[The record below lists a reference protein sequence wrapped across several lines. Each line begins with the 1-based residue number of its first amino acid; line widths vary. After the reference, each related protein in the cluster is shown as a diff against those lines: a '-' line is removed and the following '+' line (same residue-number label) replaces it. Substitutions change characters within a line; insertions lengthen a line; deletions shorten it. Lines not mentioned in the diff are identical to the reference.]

1 MVNIQTRVLII
12 DDRHSLVWFIQRVLQ
27 QAGYDVISAYNG
39 TDGLQKARQ
48 EKPDLIILD
57 TVMPRMNGFEVYH
70 QLQMDND
77 TSGIP
82 VLFLTIEEE
91 LDKKRLEVPK
101 QRGLRRSSQPQRKPD
116 NRRKAITDFLTK
128 PFTAEQI
135 TAKVRT
141 LSQSSQSAAEH
152 ATTNVSKPLVLIVD
166 DARSLV
172 LLAER
177 TLQKEGYDVITAY
190 DGLDGLR
197 KVREDGPD
205 LVILDIVMPGLDG
218 IEALKLIRKHSGT
231 PVLMLTSESEMSTVK
246 KALDLG
252 ADGYIVKPVST
263 TVLVTRVREKL
274 GESSLAVA

>member
-1 MVNIQTRVLII
+1 MQTRVLII
-12 DDRHSLVWFIQRVLQ
+12 DDRHSLVWFIQRILQ
-27 QAGYDVISAYNG
+27 QAGYDVISAYDG
-39 TDGLQKARQ
+39 TDGLRKARQ

-82 VLFLTIEEE
+82 VLFLTIEEG
-91 LDKKRLEVPK
+91 LDKKKLEVP
-101 QRGLRRSSQPQRKPD
+101 QPRRLRRNSRPQRRPD
-116 NRRKAITDFLTK
+116 NTGEAITDFLTK

-141 LSQSSQSAAEH
+141 MLQSSQSGAEQ
-152 ATTNVSKPLVLIVD
+152 ATTNAGKPLILIVD

-177 TLQKEGYDVITAY
+177 TLQKEGYDVVTAY
-190 DGLDGLR
+190 DGLDGLQ
-197 KVREDGPD
+197 KVRDEKPD
-205 LVILDIVMPGLDG
+205 LIILDIVMPGLDG
-218 IEALKLIRKHSGT
+218 IQALKFIRKYSGT
-231 PVLMLTSESEMSTVK
+231 PILMLTSESEISIVK

-263 TVLVTRVREKL
+263 TALVTRVREKL
-274 GESSLAVA
+274 GDSRVAVA

>member
-1 MVNIQTRVLII
+1 MQTRVLII
-12 DDRHSLVWFIQRVLQ
+12 DDRHSLVWFIQRILQ
-27 QAGYDVISAYNG
+27 QAGYDVISAYDG
-39 TDGLQKARQ
+39 TDGLRKARQ

-82 VLFLTIEEE
+82 VLFLTIEEG
-91 LDKKRLEVPK
+91 LDKKKLEVP
-101 QRGLRRSSQPQRKPD
+101 QPRRLRRSSRPQRRPD
-116 NRRKAITDFLTK
+116 NKGEAITDFLTK

-141 LSQSSQSAAEH
+141 MLQSSQSGAEQ
-152 ATTNVSKPLVLIVD
+152 ATTNAGKPLILIVD

-190 DGLDGLR
+190 DGLDGLQ
-197 KVREDGPD
+197 KVRDEKPD
-205 LVILDIVMPGLDG
+205 LIILDIVMPGLDG
-218 IEALKLIRKHSGT
+218 IQALKFIRKYSGT
-231 PVLMLTSESEMSTVK
+231 PILMLTSESEISIVK

-263 TVLVTRVREKL
+263 TALVTRVREKL
-274 GESSLAVA
+274 GDSRIAVA

>member
-1 MVNIQTRVLII
+1 MQTRVLII
-12 DDRHSLVWFIQRVLQ
+12 DDRHSLVWFIQRILQ
-27 QAGYDVISAYNG
+27 QAGYDVISAYDG
-39 TDGLQKARQ
+39 TDGLRKARQ

-82 VLFLTIEEE
+82 VLFLTIEEG
-91 LDKKRLEVPK
+91 LDKKKLEVP
-101 QRGLRRSSQPQRKPD
+101 QPRRLRRSSRPQRRPD
-116 NRRKAITDFLTK
+116 NKGEAITDFLTK

-141 LSQSSQSAAEH
+141 MLQSSQSGAEQ
-152 ATTNVSKPLVLIVD
+152 ATTNAGKPLILIVD

-190 DGLDGLR
+190 DGLDGLQ
-197 KVREDGPD
+197 KVRDEKPD
-205 LVILDIVMPGLDG
+205 LIILDIVMPGLDG
-218 IEALKLIRKHSGT
+218 IQALKFIRKYSGT
-231 PVLMLTSESEMSTVK
+231 PILMLTSESEISIVK

-263 TVLVTRVREKL
+263 TALVTRVREKL
-274 GESSLAVA
+274 GDSRVAVA

>member
-1 MVNIQTRVLII
+1 MVNIKTRILII

-27 QAGYDVISAYNG
+27 QAGHNAICAYDG

-57 TVMPRMNGFEVYH
+57 TVMPRMNGFQVYH
-70 QLQMDND
+70 KLQTDND

-82 VLFLTIEEE
+82 VLFLTIEEG
-91 LDKKRLEVPK
+91 LDKKKLEVP
-101 QRGLRRSSQPQRKPD
+101 QPRRLRRNSHPQRRTD
-116 NRRKAITDFLTK
+116 NTRKAVTDFLTK

-135 TAKVRT
+135 TAKART
-141 LSQSSQSAAEH
+141 MLQSSKSGAEL
-152 ATTNVSKPLVLIVD
+152 AKANGNKPLVLIVD

-197 KVREDGPD
+197 KVRNDKPD
-205 LVILDIVMPGLDG
+205 LVILDIVMPGMDG
-218 IEALKLIRKHSGT
+218 IQALKLIRKHSGT
-231 PVLMLTSESEMSTVK
+231 PILMLTSESEISIVQ

-263 TVLVTRVREKL
+263 TALVTRVREKL
-274 GESSLAVA
+274 GESRVAVA